1 MLSAND
7 RLLAEPA
14 PSLGDEESSHLSG
27 EGDLLAGVTTVV
39 VRGEDVFIASVG
51 PAISYTVTRGQATQ
65 FPETSPWLDIADPQ
79 APGVPALGRRM
90 GLDVQL
96 FHVGVEPGDIV
107 VLGDSRFAAH
117 TAPEQVQT
125 AVAYQG
131 VEGALANLGKLTGG
145 NDCTAL
151 VVEIQ
156 AKSEGPLREQ
166 ERIVVSDT
174 DRQREP
180 VSAEADSISDVSA
193 RVTEPQLDSR
203 GIAPGGRGRVAS
215 RSLGRLRVGLPVGRW
230 LGGMGRGLLALLMV
244 IWSGLGTL
252 LGRVLPGRGRE
263 GVVTAQTR
271 RARTS
276 PLHQRILRT
285 LALLIPI
292 VVLLAVGLIYWQRGL
307 TRENEYNALIEQ
319 AQSAYQ
325 QAQALD
331 TDDAA
336 ARGLLAQ
343 AEDLLTQADNIKP
356 GEPIISEL
364 RGSVVDR
371 QDEINRV
378 ERLYWVGKLRTYDSP
393 GGQLRR
399 VIVSGVYVYV
409 LDAGTDQVYHHQLD
423 EANDA
428 LEPDEGDPVLAQR
441 GQQIGDAV
449 VGEMVDLV
457 WMPAGG
463 NRQTSDLLILES
475 GGLLEYNPS
484 WGLTS
489 VTIANK
495 DAWALPVAVG
505 SYFGNFYVLD
515 PQAGQILRYLPGPD
529 GYTIPPEYYFP
540 DQATVDLTGAVDMA
554 IDGAVYVL
562 YADGT
567 IRKFEAGISVEFQ
580 ITELDKPLS
589 RPTAIYAAPDDVAQY
604 IYVADPGN
612 LRVVQLNKD
621 GRFVRQFK
629 PQDEAEVNFKTL
641 RSVFADELTG
651 KLYLLNDQTLYIAN
665 ITPLQ

>member
-1 MLSAND
+1 
-7 RLLAEPA
+7 
-14 PSLGDEESSHLSG
+14 
-27 EGDLLAGVTTVV
+27 
-39 VRGEDVFIASVG
+39 
-51 PAISYTVTRGQATQ
+51 
-65 FPETSPWLDIADPQ
+65 
-79 APGVPALGRRM
+79 
-90 GLDVQL
+90 
-96 FHVGVEPGDIV
+96 
-107 VLGDSRFAAH
+107 
-117 TAPEQVQT
+117 
-125 AVAYQG
+125 
-131 VEGALANLGKLTGG
+131 
-145 NDCTAL
+145 
-151 VVEIQ
+151 
-156 AKSEGPLREQ
+156 
-166 ERIVVSDT
+166 
-174 DRQREP
+174 
-180 VSAEADSISDVSA
+180 
-193 RVTEPQLDSR
+193 
-203 GIAPGGRGRVAS
+203 
-215 RSLGRLRVGLPVGRW
+215 
-230 LGGMGRGLLALLMV
+230 MV
-244 IWSGLGTL
+244 IWTGLGTL
-252 LGRVLPGRGRE
+252 VGRVLPGRGRE
-263 GVVTAQTR
+263 GAATSQPR

-276 PLHQRILRT
+276 PLHQRVLRT

-319 AQSAYQ
+319 AQAAYQ
-325 QAQALD
+325 QAQALS

-336 ARGLLAQ
+336 GRDLLAQ
-343 AEDLLTQADNIKP
+343 AEGLLTQADVIKP
-356 GEPIISEL
+356 GEPTISEL
-364 RGSVVDR
+364 RGLVVDR

-378 ERLYWVGKLRTYDSP
+378 ERLYWVGKLRTYEGS
-393 GGQLRR
+393 GTQLRR

-441 GQQIGDAV
+441 GQQVGDAV

-489 VTIANK
+489 VAIANK
-495 DAWALPVAVG
+495 DAWALPVAVS

-529 GYTIPPEYYFP
+529 GYTIPPEYYFL
-540 DQATVDLTGAVDMA
+540 DQATVDLNGAVDMA
-554 IDGAVYVL
+554 IDGSIYVL

-567 IRKFEAGISVEFQ
+567 IRKFEAGVPVEFQ
-580 ITELDKPLS
+580 ITEIDKPLS

-604 IYVADPGN
+604 IYVADAGN

-629 PQDEAEVNFKTL
+629 PQDEAEINFKTL

-651 KLYLLNDQTLYIAN
+651 KLYLLNDQALYIAN